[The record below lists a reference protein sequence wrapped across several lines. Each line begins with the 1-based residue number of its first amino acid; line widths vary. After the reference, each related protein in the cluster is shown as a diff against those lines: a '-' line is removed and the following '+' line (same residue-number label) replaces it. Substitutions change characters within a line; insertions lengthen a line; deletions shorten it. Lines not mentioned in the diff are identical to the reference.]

1 MIVMV
6 LSTLIGNCHPSI
18 SGGSRKEGN
27 GVMVEWDWEI
37 IEEERERGGKG

>member
-1 MIVMV
+1 MIIMV

-27 GVMVEWDWEI
+27 GAMVERDWET
-37 IEEERERGGKG
+37 IEEGRVE